1 MFITFTLYSL
11 LHTFLLTVVASII
24 KLNTANKT
32 LQKNH
37 LNLKSPHTRK
47 SCYLHIT
54 HKGTE
59 SIRIKCLKIT
69 VMAEVGKVGNFS
81 SQSVVSWLPCPPTF
95 CLTNLSAMR
104 GREECSS
111 FLIKKNKGGTSVFHY
126 MSVLLSHLLLA
137 SFNKQQK
144 TRPALWFRCNK
155 ISYHKSKGVTIPNN
169 PGKLLPTVTA
179 QAMA

>member
-11 LHTFLLTVVASII
+11 LHTFPLTVVASII

-47 SCYLHIT
+47 SRYLHIT

-111 FLIKKNKGGTSVFHY
+111 FLMKKTKEAHPFFTIWVSYFHICYWLHSISNRKQGLHCDLDVIK
-126 MSVLLSHLLLA
+126 
-137 SFNKQQK
+137 
-144 TRPALWFRCNK
+144 
-155 ISYHKSKGVTIPNN
+155 
-169 PGKLLPTVTA
+169 
-179 QAMA
+179 